1 MARAKLVKTK
11 RRIRLDRISIFMAI
25 LSFTIFATARIGLK
39 TYNYALSIKAGEK
52 DGIAKEL
59 KKTVSSLET
68 EINKLEDRER
78 VLAMIEGDGIKTN
91 QNQVVILGDENHK
104 K

>member
-1 MARAKLVKTK
+1 MARAKLVKKK
-11 RRIRLDRISIFMAI
+11 RKIRLDRIATLIAI
-25 LSFTIFATARIGLK
+25 LSIATFVMARIGLR
-39 TYNYALSIKAGEK
+39 TYNYTLSIKAGEK
-52 DGIAKEL
+52 DAVAKEL

-78 VLAMIEGDGIKTN
+78 VLAMIEDDGIKTN
-91 QNQVVILGDENHK
+91 QNQVIILGDENHK